1 MKYFC
6 LFYQVSILSTFSIST
21 VLVQT
26 KSSSRKK
33 KFPPHFPENLVI
45 LSTSTTKLLCHF
57 NFHIFSLCVFVLW
70 FNKISSLQPTAINY
84 CPEQSSLSNS
94 ISNKMKKWKSQMRK
108 WTTTNPTGPILT
120 RSASY
125 FASSSKP
132 ELGEGIITS
141 LIAEWESVNKNK
153 TFLQGY

>member
-1 MKYFC
+1 
-6 LFYQVSILSTFSIST
+6 
-21 VLVQT
+21 
-26 KSSSRKK
+26 
-33 KFPPHFPENLVI
+33 
-45 LSTSTTKLLCHF
+45 
-57 NFHIFSLCVFVLW
+57 
-70 FNKISSLQPTAINY
+70 
-84 CPEQSSLSNS
+84 
-94 ISNKMKKWKSQMRK
+94 MRK

-153 TFLQGY
+153 TFFQGY